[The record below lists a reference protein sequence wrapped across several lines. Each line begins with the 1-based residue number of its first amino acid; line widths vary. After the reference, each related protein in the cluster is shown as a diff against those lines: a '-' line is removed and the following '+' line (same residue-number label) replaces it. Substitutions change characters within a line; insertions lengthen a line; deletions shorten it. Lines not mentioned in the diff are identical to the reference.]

1 MLCQKQLSAP
11 VKTFLL
17 HNTAPAFPVKDGD
30 LAPCT
35 LHLAQNLHAS
45 WDPLIV
51 QTQQCLGLVSADARQ
66 HGAADAGQHGAAAN
80 QQQLHRH
87 HSTLLTFWGCS
98 ANTSLDR
105 KKEKI
110 HYVIFNWKY
119 TSFGTCF
126 YSS

>member
-1 MLCQKQLSAP
+1 MQAGTQL
-11 VKTFLL
+11 
-17 HNTAPAFPVKDGD
+17 
-30 LAPCT
+30 
-35 LHLAQNLHAS
+35 
-45 WDPLIV
+45 LIA
-51 QTQQCLGLVSADARQ
+51 QTQQCLGLVSADAGHGADADAG

-105 KKEKI
+105 KKEKM

-126 YSS
+126 CCNSKFKV